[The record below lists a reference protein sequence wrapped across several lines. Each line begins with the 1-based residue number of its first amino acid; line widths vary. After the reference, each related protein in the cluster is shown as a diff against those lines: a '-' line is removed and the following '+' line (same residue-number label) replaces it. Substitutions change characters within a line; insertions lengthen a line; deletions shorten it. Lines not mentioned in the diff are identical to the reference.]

1 IVSFLLSTSQE
12 PMNKSGVH
20 TVTEFILLGFPGD
33 WEIQILLFSLFLI
46 VYILTMMGNGAIIC
60 AVKWDQRLH
69 TPMYILLGNFAF
81 LEIWYITSTVPSMLE
96 NFLSETK
103 AISFAGC
110 FLQFYFFSSLG
121 TTEAYFLCIMA
132 YDRYLAICHPLHYPT
147 KMTLQHCYTLMSV
160 CWVLGFLSY
169 FLSTVQLSQLTFC
182 GPNIIDHFIC
192 DIDPLMALSCAPD
205 PTTEILFYIISSLI
219 IFLTII
225 YLFGSYILLLRA
237 MLRVP
242 SAAGRRKA
250 FSTCGSHLAVVCLF
264 FGSLMIMYVSPT
276 SDNSGEVQKI
286 ITLFYTV
293 VTPFLN
299 PLIYSLRNKEMKAA
313 LRKVIGISSE

>member
-1 IVSFLLSTSQE
+1 
-12 PMNKSGVH
+12 MNKSRTH
-20 TVTEFILLGFPGD
+20 IVTEFILLGFPGH
-33 WEIQILLFSLFLI
+33 WEIQILLFVLFFI
-46 VYILTMMGNGAIIC
+46 VYILTMVGNGAIIC
-60 AVKWDQRLH
+60 AVRWDQRLH

-81 LEIWYITSTVPSMLE
+81 LEFWYINSTLPSMLE

-103 AISFAGC
+103 TISFAGC
-110 FLQFYFFSSLG
+110 FLQLYFFSSLG
-121 TTEAYFLCIMA
+121 TTEIYFLCIMA

-147 KMTLQHCYTLMSV
+147 IMTLKYCNTLMSV
-160 CWVLGFLSY
+160 CWVLGFLTYS
-169 FLSTVQLSQLTFC
+169 LSTIQLSQLPFC
-182 GPNIIDHFIC
+182 GPNIIDHIIC
-192 DIDPLMALSCAPD
+192 DMDPLISLSCVPA

-219 IFLTII
+219 IFLPILYI
-225 YLFGSYILLLRA
+225 LGSYFLLLRTV
-237 MLRVP
+237 LQIP

-276 SDNSGEVQKI
+276 SENSGDVQKI
-286 ITLFYTV
+286 ISLFYLV

-313 LRKVIGISSE
+313 LRKTTEKRHVLLLLLRVNS